1 LYRAAAELVNSRYPK
16 GWGGAAAMYT
26 SDKRILTSVTPDVIN
41 ASSELCMETGAI
53 LEAFKLNTTITH
65 TLCIA
70 RKNEHSAFKV
80 LTPCGICQERL
91 YYWGPKV
98 KAAVTNDQGLL
109 EFKTLEEIQPYH
121 WYQAYRK

>member
-1 LYRAAAELVNSRYPK
+1 MLL
-16 GWGGAAAMYT
+16 
-26 SDKRILTSVTPDVIN
+26 LTLSTLPLNFVWKQ
-41 ASSELCMETGAI
+41 AL
-53 LEAFKLNTTITH
+53 LEAFKLNTEITH

-70 RKNEHSAFKV
+70 RENEHSAFKV